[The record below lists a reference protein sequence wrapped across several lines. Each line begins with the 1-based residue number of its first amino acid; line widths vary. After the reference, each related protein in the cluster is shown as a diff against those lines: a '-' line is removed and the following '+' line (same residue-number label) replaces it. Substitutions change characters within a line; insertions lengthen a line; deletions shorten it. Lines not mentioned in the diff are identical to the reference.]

1 MHFSRSLTLKSSCPK
16 FELNADFIVN
26 RPGKDEGLNGMDSL
40 LWEVFFNIP
49 GKEEDGDEVFFD
61 PFFRVELI
69 AFAAECGWN
78 LANSLSLS
86 CKY

>member
-1 MHFSRSLTLKSSCPK
+1 M
-16 FELNADFIVN
+16 
-26 RPGKDEGLNGMDSL
+26 
-40 LWEVFFNIP
+40 
-49 GKEEDGDEVFFD
+49 KEEDGDEVFFD

-86 CKY
+86 YKYWCFNRIKILHFLSLKISIMCKEYGLIWLSIFS